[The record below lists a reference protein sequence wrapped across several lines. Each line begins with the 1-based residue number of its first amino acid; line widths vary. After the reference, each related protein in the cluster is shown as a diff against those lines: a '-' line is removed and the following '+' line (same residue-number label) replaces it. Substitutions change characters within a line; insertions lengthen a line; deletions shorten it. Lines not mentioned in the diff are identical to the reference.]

1 MKQKFISLGLA
12 LAMLLGVAGCNVTTP
27 ATVGTIGGVEIPAGI
42 YLLAQYNAYNT
53 TADLVDFATGESASD
68 VSVVLNAEV
77 TGTINGE
84 EVTTDGADYI
94 SRLTMSAVEYYA
106 AVEKMFDELGATL
119 EDAATSEVAQA
130 VDSMWTTNGDLYQA
144 NGIGRTSLEAYLNNA
159 QKARAC
165 MEVMYGPD
173 GQQPVSDEEYEQ
185 FITEDC
191 RYIES
196 VTLPMVNYSNFVYAF
211 NDEEM
216 NTAIN
221 DIADDCLAYLQQNA
235 GGSGLESY
243 TALYGAASQYLPQ
256 VMSVMGSTM
265 ESAQTSYYIG
275 SQLYLPDDL
284 AGYDDG
290 DGGNVLT
297 DPLDAA
303 PGEWVKIDLTSSI
316 VLARAVDPFSMYDL
330 SAYQSNYDLL
340 TAYKLEEFQTELYE
354 QGAAMEHALDQG
366 ALGTYSA
373 SNIKYSV

>member
-1 MKQKFISLGLA
+1 M
-12 LAMLLGVAGCNVTTP
+12 
-27 ATVGTIGGVEIPAGI
+27 
-42 YLLAQYNAYNT
+42 
-53 TADLVDFATGESASD
+53 
-68 VSVVLNAEV
+68 
-77 TGTINGE
+77 
-84 EVTTDGADYI
+84 
-94 SRLTMSAVEYYA
+94 
-106 AVEKMFDELGATL
+106 
-119 EDAATSEVAQA
+119 
-130 VDSMWTTNGDLYQA
+130 
-144 NGIGRTSLEAYLNNA
+144 
-159 QKARAC
+159 
-165 MEVMYGPD
+165 
-173 GQQPVSDEEYEQ
+173 
-185 FITEDC
+185 
-191 RYIES
+191 ES